1 MQKREDKDGSRM
13 EKRICE
19 TVSDHNLG
27 LTDYA
32 AFFFDFLLVFPPKY
46 TCGL

>member
-1 MQKREDKDGSRM
+1 MQKREDKDGSGI

-27 LTDYA
+27 LADYA
-32 AFFFDFLLVFPPKY
+32 ALFDFLVFFSPKY
-46 TCGL
+46 T